1 MIPLQAYMIANQN
14 NMQASNVVGSALQNE
29 KKLRAPGKLKLR
41 KVIEQHITRQ
51 QQLRRNDIMKD
62 SICT

>member
-1 MIPLQAYMIANQN
+1 MIPLQAYMIVNQN

-29 KKLRAPGKLKLR
+29 KKLRAPGELKLR
-41 KVIEQHITRQ
+41 KVIEQHIIRQ